1 MTKVDYD
8 FKFDSV
14 NPAKVE
20 GMGKEVEI
28 VANEAGGKQSN
39 IPYAF
44 HLIDPGFL
52 LAFIDMMPEVVAHD
66 RLDDIHETLLSIK
79 DYMIT
84 SNRNNLVHAI
94 QQLGYGLDSLF
105 EIAKVL
111 KQGADKYEA
120 NNWRLIPAESHLSH
134 AIAHLLA
141 YATGDEQDDHIPH
154 AMCRLMMA
162 YVTNESNGFVYTKYI
177 PKDSCE
183 HLPCYCR

>member
-1 MTKVDYD
+1 MSKVDYD

-14 NPAKVE
+14 SPAKVE
-20 GMGKEVEI
+20 GMGKDVEI
-28 VANEAGGKQSN
+28 ITNEAGGRQSN

-44 HLIDPGFL
+44 HLIDPEFL
-52 LAFIDMMPEVVAHD
+52 LAFIEMMPEVVAHD

-79 DYMIT
+79 QYMVSGNIY
-84 SNRNNLVHAI
+84 NLVNAV

-111 KQGADKYEA
+111 KEGAEKYEA
-120 NNWRLIPAESHLSH
+120 NNWRLIPTESHISH

-141 YATGDEQDDHIPH
+141 YASGDKQDDHLPH

-162 YVTNESNGFVYTKYI
+162 YATKESEGFRYTEYI
-177 PKDSCE
+177 PKDSSE
-183 HLPCYCR
+183 HLPCYCK